1 MNNMKTIKFSRLKQ
15 LRNLLLVFFGVAIP
29 LGYYLTFFVVKAN
42 FSEVVPQKVYRSA
55 QPSPEQ
61 LKKWVRQYGIRTVIN
76 LRGDTGKIAE
86 DERAVASQL
95 GAKMISIRLSASSL
109 PTSSSLAKLIQTIET
124 AEQPILIHC
133 HGGVDR
139 TGTAST
145 LAAMAIGKADYDTAK
160 WHAYV
165 PPGPWKRKR
174 KSNYVHISDIFKFYE
189 SYCQSNGLNTNHWR
203 QFKQWATDTTT
214 LADKDTKYRLTYC
227 YFPQFNKTK
236 RFYPIAKLTRDAYVQ
251 FAVELVFLSLLAIV
265 IYRKLLKN

>member
-1 MNNMKTIKFSRLKQ
+1 MKRL
-15 LRNLLLVFFGVAIP
+15 RIILLVFLVIVIP
-29 LGYYLTFFVVKAN
+29 LGYYLTFFVFKGN
-42 FSEVVPQKVYRSA
+42 FREVVPQKVYRSA

-61 LKKWVRQYGIRTVIN
+61 LKEWARQYGIRTVIN
-76 LRGDTGKIAE
+76 LRGDAGKITE
-86 DERAVASQL
+86 DERTVLSQL
-95 GAKMISIRLSASSL
+95 GVKMISIRLSASSL
-109 PTSSSLAKLIQTIET
+109 PSESSLAKLIQTIET

-174 KSNYVHISDIFKFYE
+174 KSNYVHISDMFKFYE

-203 QFKQWATDTTT
+203 QFKQWATDTRT
-214 LADKDTKYRLTYC
+214 LTDKDTKYRLTYC

-251 FAVELVFLSLLAIV
+251 IAVELVFLSLLAVV